1 MTVLAGRETRPG
13 VTRAGPGE
21 HRGRLGVLA
30 AQTGRYA
37 LFRVAERELA
47 GPEGI

>member
-13 VTRAGPGE
+13 VTRAGPGKR
-21 HRGRLGVLA
+21 RGRLA

-37 LFRVAERELA
+37 LFRVAELRELA